1 MRLLLMVCIALLV
14 SLSGC
19 ANRQK
24 VAEEVLLA
32 KKSGKEGIT
41 KVYRIPAAQAWDI
54 TRAVFLWE
62 KVDEIDEHR
71 LDNYV
76 LASSGMQMVAFGT
89 VIGVWIEPLD
99 TSSTRITAI
108 SKFRGD
114 CCPLTHLTPK
124 RFFEKFDKGLKI
136 SESGRKLPIVAP

>member
-1 MRLLLMVCIALLV
+1 MRLMLMLCLAFLV
-14 SLSGC
+14 FLGGC

-32 KKSGKEGIT
+32 KKSGKEGVT
-41 KVYRIPAAQAWDI
+41 KVYRIPADQAWDI
-54 TRAVFLWE
+54 TRAVFLWK

-89 VIGVWIEPLD
+89 VIGVWIEPVD
-99 TSSTRITAI
+99 AAATRITAI

-114 CCPLTHLTPK
+114 CCPLAHLTP
-124 RFFEKFDKGLKI
+124 RHFFEQFEQGLKI
-136 SESGRKLPIVAP
+136 IESGRKLPIVAP

>member
-1 MRLLLMVCIALLV
+1 MKFVLMVVLATV
-14 SLSGC
+14 VMMTGC
-19 ANRQK
+19 ASQQK
-24 VAEEVLLA
+24 ISEEVLLA

-41 KVYRIPAAQAWDI
+41 KVYQIPASQAWDI

-71 LDNYV
+71 MDNYV

-99 TSSTRITAI
+99 TASTRITAI

-114 CCPLTHLTPK
+114 CCPLTRLTPGQ
-124 RFFEKFDKGLKI
+124 FFAKFDKGQQI
-136 SESGRKLPIVAP
+136 IESGRTLPIVSP